1 MIDLIRNIFAGIFG
15 YFFDLGEFLVGIGIG
30 LLFAWIFVKLR
41 PAREEISS
49 WFQIRMAA
57 SRERRGRS
65 SVDKYR
71 ADLIARASSMHIA
84 NALFSLDE
92 IAVAPRLLAPPIPT
106 DPDQTEPA
114 PEDTLSVVPNLPDRK
129 FLSGIYRAPT
139 IELGS
144 ALKDGA
150 NILITGRPGS
160 GKTTALAYLAIRSA
174 MGDPEAG
181 VAADLMPIFIHAAD
195 LILDRNAEK
204 DPLKPIITAAVETTS
219 STASSRLPGKIK
231 SQFSRGG
238 ALLLLDGLDEFPP
251 NELTTVAA
259 WLEKILEAYPKIR
272 VVAAG
277 PVRGYG
283 GITKAGLTPV
293 PIAPWSAH
301 EHHRFLRNWGLAWQ
315 EHILPTLPKKR
326 DSDVDPALYSGWLSD
341 LVRGYTPLDVTL
353 LTWSAY
359 VGDVRG
365 PKIVDCF
372 ESYVA
377 RFLSPNERKS
387 AGATALNWIKGRSG
401 IIADRAVK
409 RGTPINDMIE
419 AGILSRHVANRL
431 TFSNPSVGAYL
442 AAREMANSGI
452 SFEAAQLGWSPAE
465 STMRYFSAM
474 GDISAVADRYLEVR
488 DDPLE
493 EHLLAMSDWIREAD
507 GRPEWRA
514 RVLREL
520 ATIANAHSKPYGLR
534 LRTIHALAYSNEMS
548 VAVLFRRLLQS
559 KYPSSRVLGALGL
572 GGLRDEDSIDALIQT
587 INERQNLH
595 TRQAACLGLAGIGTE
610 SSLEGLGRLLLEGD
624 ETIRLSAGEA
634 LACDPNEG
642 YSMLREAVEIDN
654 LLTRRAAVFGL
665 SRVSEDWAFEI
676 LETVQVDDDQWV
688 VRGAAAEA
696 LERRQNPPWKIQPP
710 VEDVAE
716 LAWLSDFAARE
727 GLGVAP
733 GKAALEMVRRALN
746 KGTPDEQ
753 IAALEAIAWSGGA
766 EFSIELTQA
775 LHSDE
780 SYIRDA
786 AFEALW
792 QLRAQGE
799 EMPKVAA

>member
-1 MIDLIRNIFAGIFG
+1 
-15 YFFDLGEFLVGIGIG
+15 
-30 LLFAWIFVKLR
+30 
-41 PAREEISS
+41 
-49 WFQIRMAA
+49 
-57 SRERRGRS
+57 
-65 SVDKYR
+65 
-71 ADLIARASSMHIA
+71 
-84 NALFSLDE
+84 
-92 IAVAPRLLAPPIPT
+92 
-106 DPDQTEPA
+106 
-114 PEDTLSVVPNLPDRK
+114 
-129 FLSGIYRAPT
+129 
-139 IELGS
+139 
-144 ALKDGA
+144 
-150 NILITGRPGS
+150 
-160 GKTTALAYLAIRSA
+160 
-174 MGDPEAG
+174 
-181 VAADLMPIFIHAAD
+181 
-195 LILDRNAEK
+195 
-204 DPLKPIITAAVETTS
+204 
-219 STASSRLPGKIK
+219 
-231 SQFSRGG
+231 
-238 ALLLLDGLDEFPP
+238 
-251 NELTTVAA
+251 
-259 WLEKILEAYPKIR
+259 
-272 VVAAG
+272 
-277 PVRGYG
+277 
-283 GITKAGLTPV
+283 
-293 PIAPWSAH
+293 
-301 EHHRFLRNWGLAWQ
+301 
-315 EHILPTLPKKR
+315 
-326 DSDVDPALYSGWLSD
+326 
-341 LVRGYTPLDVTL
+341 
-353 LTWSAY
+353 
-359 VGDVRG
+359 
-365 PKIVDCF
+365 
-372 ESYVA
+372 VA

-442 AAREMANSGI
+442 AALEMVDSGI

-465 STMRYFSAM
+465 NAMCYFSAM

-493 EHLLAMSDWIREAD
+493 EHLLVMSDWIREAD
-507 GRPEWRA
+507 GRAEWRA

-642 YSMLREAVEIDN
+642 YSMLREAVEIEN

-676 LETVQVDDDQWV
+676 LETIQVEDDQWV

-696 LERRQNPPWKIQPP
+696 LERRQNPPWHIQPP
-710 VEDVAE
+710 SDDIAE
-716 LAWLSDFAARE
+716 LTWLSDFAARE

-733 GKAALEMVRRALN
+733 GKAALEMIRRALN
-746 KGTPDEQ
+746 KGTPEEQ
-753 IAALEAIAWSGGA
+753 IAAMEAIAWNGGD

-780 SYIRDA
+780 SYLRDA

-792 QLRAQGE
+792 QLRAQGQ